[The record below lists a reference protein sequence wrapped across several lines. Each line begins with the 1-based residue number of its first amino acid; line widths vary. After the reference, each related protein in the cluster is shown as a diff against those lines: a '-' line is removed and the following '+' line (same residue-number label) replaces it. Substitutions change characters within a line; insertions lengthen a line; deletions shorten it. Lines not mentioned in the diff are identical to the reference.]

1 MGHKQSLR
9 LVSLNLTEQPS
20 ALLRR
25 CKPLLITAEES
36 LHQGQFSTR
45 RQTSSIATRIE
56 PTGELITVQTRAT
69 LSAAN
74 FIHRQPDM
82 HSKSP
87 STRSKTHRIAIQM
100 KPHLIVTVLLMSAIA
115 LSSASQHSHSILPPP
130 SSLQSIGFGS
140 CLEGQKSLSILSTIT
155 AAKPDV
161 FIFAGDNVYAE
172 NETLDPNL
180 ASLREAYQQLSEAP
194 EFQEMS
200 EAVPILATW
209 DDHDYG
215 LNDAGQDFPQRQ
227 ASEQLFEAFWG
238 VPAADPSRTRP
249 GIYRVVRIGQA
260 PQAIQIILLDTRFFR
275 TSLSKPWIPP
285 LTGRYTPSEDPLQS
299 MLGESQWLWLQE
311 ILKEPADLRI
321 LVSSVQVLADGHRWE
336 SWRMLPL
343 ERSKLLGLLEQTK
356 GTTVMISGDR
366 HLAALYRKRT
376 PNGGDL
382 WEMTSSSLN
391 LPLSEIASQIKPE
404 TGSFLQGQATTDANF
419 GWIDIDWSERTLS
432 LELRNPR
439 NIRIDGV
446 KIDF

>member
-1 MGHKQSLR
+1 MAVSMRLISFIIFVLVLLLLSSCQDTRESTKKEVESTPKQRSLEFSPAVPMPAAK
-9 LVSLNLTEQPS
+9 LATDT
-20 ALLRR
+20 AL
-25 CKPLLITAEES
+25 
-36 LHQGQFSTR
+36 
-45 RQTSSIATRIE
+45 TRI
-56 PTGELITVQTRAT
+56 A
-69 LSAAN
+69 
-74 FIHRQPDM
+74 
-82 HSKSP
+82 
-87 STRSKTHRIAIQM
+87 
-100 KPHLIVTVLLMSAIA
+100 
-115 LSSASQHSHSILPPP
+115 
-130 SSLQSIGFGS
+130 FGS
-140 CLEGQKSLSILSTIT
+140 CYHPSLDSGIFNEIVRQRPG
-155 AAKPDV
+155 AFV
-161 FIFAGDNVYAE
+161 FLGDNVYAE
-172 NETLDPNL
+172 DESDDPALMSLRQAYANL
-180 ASLREAYQQLSEAP
+180 SAVESFKSLRESTPLLVA
-194 EFQEMS
+194 
-200 EAVPILATW
+200 W

-215 LNDAGQDFPQRQ
+215 LNDAGEDFPQRQ

-275 TSLSKPWIPP
+275 TSLSKPWISP

-391 LPLSEIASQIKPE
+391 LPLSEIASQITPE